1 MTKEDN
7 MNIYEIRYEDEKCSG
22 TQMVRAASRGEALLE
37 FTTRW
42 RQYGDPCPTCWIVG
56 AWATEN

>member
-1 MTKEDN
+1 

-56 AWATEN
+56 TWATEN